1 MSTVQALVTTAVA
14 LFIVTSVWSADLR
27 ERPALGTELISRS
40 QKCSALIAEE
50 YGTGALDA
58 HLLSEKRQHYCLT
71 NSACIA
77 RKRFQKHARLD
88 GL

>member
-14 LFIVTSVWSADLR
+14 LFIVTSVWSA
-27 ERPALGTELISRS
+27 ELISRS